1 MSGSKKELLKDIQ
14 TVIEHSRKEVEHHR
28 DEIKYQTHFMSA
40 LVAMI
45 EKEAPE
51 FREKMAEI
59 QGIYLA
65 ILQKETDLVNAEDRA
80 AEDIND
86 IAARFEVIYRISE
99 EASAA
104 QKKVKDCRSKI
115 EKLRKDLELDE
126 LKGGAKKY
134 KIEADIN
141 KAIEAKKKAIDD
153 AEEKLLEFIAAKEK
167 YTEFKVNRLI
177 HAYSNLGDV
186 ISSAMKEQSEEAEK
200 LNTAISEAQENIDH
214 LLETEP
220 APAADAEADEQ
231 HAPEEPPAADPE
243 E

>member
-1 MSGSKKELLKDIQ
+1 MSGSKKELLKDIN

-28 DEIKYQTHFMSA
+28 EEIKHQTNFMAA
-40 LVAMI
+40 LVAII

-51 FREKMAEI
+51 FREKMTEI
-59 QGIYLA
+59 QGIFLA

-104 QKKVKDCRSKI
+104 QKKVKDCRNRI
-115 EKLRKDLELDE
+115 EKLRKELELDE

-177 HAYSNLGDV
+177 HAYSHLGDV
-186 ISSAMKEQSEEAEK
+186 VSSARKEQSEEAEK
-200 LNTAISEAQENIDH
+200 LNTAVSEAQENIDH

-220 APAADAEADEQ
+220 APPADQEEP
-231 HAPEEPPAADPE
+231 APEEPPAADPE